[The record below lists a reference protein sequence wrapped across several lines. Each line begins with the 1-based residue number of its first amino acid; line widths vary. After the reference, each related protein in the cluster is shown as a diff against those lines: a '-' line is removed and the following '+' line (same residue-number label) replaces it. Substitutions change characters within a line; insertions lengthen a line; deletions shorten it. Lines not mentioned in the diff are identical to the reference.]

1 MIPIHE
7 LLNRIRWD
15 PEFGRGRLEIGF
27 FDRHEGVIQRVALCD
42 VAFPNSG
49 EHLFQF
55 VDEAGQLRRV
65 PFHRIREVRRDG
77 ARIWHRHAGGAKAG
91 DDGL

>member
-27 FDRHEGVIQRVALCD
+27 FDRHEGVIHRVGFRD
-42 VAFPNSG
+42 VEFPMTG
-49 EHLFQF
+49 ERLFQF
-55 VDEAGQLRRV
+55 MDEGGQHRRV
-65 PFHRIREVRRDG
+65 PFHRIREVWRDG
-77 ARIWHRHAGGAKAG
+77 ARIWHRHTGGAKAG
-91 DDGL
+91 DNGL